1 MENGVL
7 ETYNVDFELQFA
19 HQLKYIVGICKVAT
33 AQNSLN
39 SKTKLTEYITFPN
52 RRPQSTI
59 IDEANAKAGM
69 HGIIYLLKNPRDPLL
84 HAFLFESPH
93 LDQVSNDVKNLS
105 IDH

>member
-1 MENGVL
+1 M
-7 ETYNVDFELQFA
+7 DFELRFA

-39 SKTKLTEYITFPN
+39 SKSKLTEFITFPN
-52 RRPQSTI
+52 RRPHSTI
-59 IDEANAKAGM
+59 IDEANARAGM

-93 LDQVSNDVKNLS
+93 LDQVSNDVKLERSKFNVYREMPS
-105 IDH
+105 Y